1 VRHTTPRKIPNAYI
15 LGFGF
20 PRSGTT
26 YVAETL
32 QQTGYLVGH
41 ELNDVK
47 NQGCIGYDV
56 AFTKFPDNLTDVIHV
71 LRDPRLVIP
80 SCVTNFG
87 QGGLGN
93 RKQAGWRLDMKMESE
108 LGIQPPEGEYDGT
121 EYCTQ
126 LWVEYY
132 KHCIARVEEAK
143 ERGVR
148 VHRAWIGSD
157 PWLEPFGTPLNR
169 INHRA
174 SYTPLDTIPPEI
186 APLIPDFTP

>member
-1 VRHTTPRKIPNAYI
+1 
-15 LGFGF
+15 
-20 PRSGTT
+20 
-26 YVAETL
+26 
-32 QQTGYLVGH
+32 
-41 ELNDVK
+41 
-47 NQGCIGYDV
+47 V
-56 AFTKFPDNLTDVIHV
+56 AFPKFPKNLTDVIHV

-80 SCVTNFG
+80 SAIANFSRENKFVWKLPN
-87 QGGLGN
+87 LGPML
-93 RKQAGWRLDMKMESE
+93 KLP
-108 LGIQPPEGEYDGT
+108 PPEGEYDET

-157 PWLEPFGTPLNR
+157 PWLEPFGTPLHR

-174 SYTPLDTIPPEI
+174 SYTPLDSIPPDI
-186 APLIPDFTP
+186 VPLIPDLP